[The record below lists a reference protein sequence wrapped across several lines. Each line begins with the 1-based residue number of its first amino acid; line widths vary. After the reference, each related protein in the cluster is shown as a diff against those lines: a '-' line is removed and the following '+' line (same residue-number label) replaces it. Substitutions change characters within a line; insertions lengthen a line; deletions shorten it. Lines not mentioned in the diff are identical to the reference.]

1 MSAQQEP
8 YRYVNIFD
16 ETLEGIIK
24 SITGDP
30 AQPGS
35 KEYAVAEVAA
45 AKIRSTVKMIL
56 PFLFPLST
64 IEDIPAVGAMVGV
77 FFDLTKVFLMA
88 TAGMSTSILPQMIGL
103 IPLPLMG
110 AVGMAIGWFISLGFL
125 MAYAA
130 ISFSRREFSDTMS
143 GILTMA
149 PVVGSLLGKTFDSV
163 VVRTGTKFANR
174 YNVLKSQVL
183 SLWNKVTDA
192 ANLAHGQTIGSIH
205 QAITG
210 RVATALN
217 TLTSLA
223 NNNIP
228 DEFAKNTDQPPTSE
242 DPAQLGGRKRF
253 TRRQSKMSKWRKTR
267 HRKSKRR

>member
-1 MSAQQEP
+1 MSGPQAPP
-8 YRYVNIFD
+8 YRYVNIVD
-16 ETLEGIIK
+16 ETLSGLIK
-24 SITGDP
+24 SITGVP
-30 AQPGS
+30 AKPGS
-35 KEYAVAEVAA
+35 EEDLASKKAA
-45 AKIRSTVKMIL
+45 AQIRSTVMMIL
-56 PFLFPLST
+56 PFLFPLSMV
-64 IEDIPAVGAMVGV
+64 EDIPAFGAMVGV

-130 ISFSRREFSDTMS
+130 ISFSRQEFSDTMS

-183 SLWNKVTDA
+183 TLWNKVTDA
-192 ANLAHGQTIGSIH
+192 ATLAHGQTIGSVR

-210 RVATALN
+210 QVATALN
-217 TLTSLA
+217 TMTNLA
-223 NNNIP
+223 RNVIP
-228 DEFAKNTDQPPTSE
+228 EEFAKGPQPSAPPE
-242 DPAQLGGRKRF
+242 DPQSGGKRF
-253 TRRQSKMSKWRKTR
+253 TRRRRRMPKWRKTR
-267 HRKSKRR
+267 HRRKSKRR